1 MVWVLAGFMGC
12 GKSSVGRLVAR
23 MAACPESLLPPESF
37 TGSQKKCSPA
47 KAPDGSV
54 AFATGRNSDENLPAQ
69 AVSEATG
76 RNSGDNL
83 PAQLVFVDLDAE
95 IEAREGRSIREI
107 FAEGGEAAFRA
118 VERETLGELLLEAGV
133 PPEGRATR
141 GTEAGGPS
149 ASADG
154 GVSEANSLRG
164 NNPLPKSK
172 LLISL
177 GGGTL
182 TDPESRE
189 LVRKHC
195 HCIYLR
201 ASLETLAANL
211 RWEGEAASRPM
222 LAGADPNAPA
232 DSPDSLEARISAMM
246 DSRAPIYERAADV
259 IIDIDGLSYEQAALQ
274 ILNYL
279 STK

>member
-54 AFATGRNSDENLPAQ
+54 VSAAGRNSDENL
-69 AVSEATG
+69 S
-76 RNSGDNL
+76 
-83 PAQLVFVDLDAE
+83 AQLVFVDLDAE

-118 VERETLGELLLEAGV
+118 VERATLAELLYRSGV
-133 PPEGRATR
+133 LPLREFASLTP
-141 GTEAGGPS
+141 PS
-149 ASADG
+149 ADADG
-154 GVSEANSLRG
+154 PPASVPRVARPSGAIATSSG
-164 NNPLPKSK
+164 NPSAK

-195 HCIYLR
+195 RCIYLR

-211 RWEGEAASRPM
+211 RWEGEAATRPM

-246 DSRAPIYERAADV
+246 AERAPIYEKAANV
-259 IIDIDGLSYEQAALQ
+259 IIDIDGLSYEDAARLV
-274 ILNYL
+274 LN
-279 STK
+279 SF